1 VITATCV
8 IILIHSLVQVQGE
21 QACVYVTT
29 MQCSYV
35 LLSFME
41 WILATVS
48 IAAKMFWYVN
58 RLIAS

>member
-8 IILIHSLVQVQGE
+8 IILRHSLVQVQGE

-29 MQCSYV
+29 IQCRYV
-35 LLSFME
+35 LLRFME

-48 IAAKMFWYVN
+48 TAAKMFCYVN
-58 RLIAS
+58 RLIPS